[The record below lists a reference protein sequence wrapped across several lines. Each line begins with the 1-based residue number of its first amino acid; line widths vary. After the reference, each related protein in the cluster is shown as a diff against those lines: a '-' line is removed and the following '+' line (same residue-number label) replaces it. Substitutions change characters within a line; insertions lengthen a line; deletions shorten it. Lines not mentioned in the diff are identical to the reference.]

1 MSIDQTRMVELGL
14 LPTKMIAFIS
24 VHEASDIKY
33 ICSVLNCNMEFL
45 NQFWVSNLLKEF
57 LFIYLLI
64 YLFIYLLI
72 INFVSLVHSM
82 TVSV

>member
-1 MSIDQTRMVELGL
+1 MVELGV

-33 ICSVLNCNMEFL
+33 ICSVLNCNVEFS
-45 NQFWVSNLLKEF
+45 NQFWVSNLLKEV
-57 LFIYLLI
+57 LFIYLFT
-64 YLFIYLLI
+64 LFIFI
-72 INFVSLVHSM
+72 AIVSLVHSM

>member
-24 VHEASDIKY
+24 VHEDSDIKY
-33 ICSVLNCNMEFL
+33 ICSVLNCSMEFL
-45 NQFWVSNLLKEF
+45 NQFWVSNLLKEV
-57 LFIYLLI
+57 LFIYLFT
-64 YLFIYLLI
+64 YLFIFI
-72 INFVSLVHSM
+72 TIVTLVHSM

>member
-1 MSIDQTRMVELGL
+1 MVELGV

-45 NQFWVSNLLKEF
+45 NQFWVSNLLKEV
-57 LFIYLLI
+57 LFIYLLN
-64 YLFIYLLI
+64 LFIFI
-72 INFVSLVHSM
+72 AIVSLVHSM

>member
-1 MSIDQTRMVELGL
+1 MVELGL